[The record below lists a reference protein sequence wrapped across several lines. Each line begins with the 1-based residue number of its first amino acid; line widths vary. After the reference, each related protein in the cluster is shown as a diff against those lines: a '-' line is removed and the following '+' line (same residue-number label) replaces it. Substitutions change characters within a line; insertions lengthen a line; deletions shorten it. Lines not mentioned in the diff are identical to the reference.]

1 MLSPQYLA
9 VLSCCWHY
17 PLCMFCSVQLFSAH
31 WDGDK
36 VSINCVRTWDGD
48 NKLWNPQN
56 NRYICL
62 SNIQIFGLI
71 SIYHGWQMQQRFHR
85 CKHKLKPF
93 IMFWIPC
100 PSFDQTGSI
109 LNNKDY
115 TSKFLLNILRS
126 ICQRSLFHPELS

>member
-36 VSINCVRTWDGD
+36 VSKIVSEVGMVMINCETHRIIDMY
-48 NKLWNPQN
+48 L
-56 NRYICL
+56 
-62 SNIQIFGLI
+62 NIQILGLI
-71 SIYHGWQMQQRFHR
+71 SIYHGWQTQQRFHR

-93 IMFWIPC
+93 MMFCIPF

-109 LNNKDY
+109 LNNEDY

-126 ICQRSLFHPELS
+126 ICQKSLISSWT